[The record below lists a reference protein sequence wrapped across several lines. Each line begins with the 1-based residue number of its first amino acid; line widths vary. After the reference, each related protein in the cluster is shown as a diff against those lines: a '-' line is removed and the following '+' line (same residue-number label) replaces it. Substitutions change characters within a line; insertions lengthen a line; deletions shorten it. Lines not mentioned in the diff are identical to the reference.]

1 MSSGVWRGPTI
12 NDEELYT
19 MASPPAREV
28 LADNLK
34 ALMKAHPQYGK
45 LLSLEQATA
54 TRGGGKRIGKT
65 TLANILGKTTPVNLD
80 YVEILAKVFGLA
92 PWQMLVPGLRPD
104 NPQILRS
111 TGPEEDALYSKLG
124 ELRALAKQIDALE
137 TERELPPA
145 IDERVAE
152 PSKAR
157 REQK

>member
-1 MSSGVWRGPTI
+1 
-12 NDEELYT
+12 

-28 LADNLK
+28 LADNLD
-34 ALMKAHPQYGK
+34 ALMKANPQYGK
-45 LLSLEQATA
+45 LLLLEQATA

-65 TLANILGKTTPVNLD
+65 TLANILRKTTPVNLD

-145 IDERVAE
+145 IDERA
-152 PSKAR
+152 PPAAGKSGKA
-157 REQK
+157 QK